1 MNWRQLAAI
10 YFTHQFLIALA
21 SYLANIFFSNQ
32 FAPHQI
38 SAILIQGLN
47 QWDAGWYT
55 RIAQH
60 GYDGQAAAFF
70 PLYPL
75 LIHLLYRLG
84 LPATVAGILISNL
97 SLAGILYLFFRLAAL
112 DYDRRTA
119 VKGTWYLG
127 LFPTSFFLSAVY
139 TESLYLL
146 LALLTF
152 FFLRRRRWAAAGACG
167 LLAAATRNVGVFLA
181 LPALWEYR
189 QATGGKISKEL
200 FFVAAIPLG
209 LLFFMAYLKVKLGN
223 PLAFWTAQHFWERD
237 FAWPWESLAQ
247 AARHLWERRSFSN
260 TLVDLFFTSLAVV
273 LFLLSLGKERPSYCL
288 FTLAGILVPLSSP
301 ASSMPLLSMPR
312 FTMVLFPIYLTMAR
326 LVKSEEAHLFVL
338 ATSAALLFFFHM
350 LFAHGCWV
358 A

>member
-1 MNWRQLAAI
+1 MTWSQLAAI
-10 YFTHQFLIALA
+10 YFTHQLLIALA
-21 SYLANIFFSNQ
+21 SYLANIFFPSQ
-32 FAPHQI
+32 FAPNQVH
-38 SAILIQGLN
+38 AILIQGLN

-55 RIAQH
+55 RIAQQ

-84 LPATVAGILISNL
+84 LPAPAAGILISNL
-97 SLAGILYLFFRLAAL
+97 SLAGTLYLFFRLAAL
-112 DYDRRTA
+112 DYERRTA
-119 VKGTWYLG
+119 VKGTWYLA
-127 LFPTSFFLSAVY
+127 LFPTSFYLSAAY
-139 TESLYLL
+139 TESLYLF

-167 LLAAATRNVGVFLA
+167 LLAAATRSVGVFLV

-200 FFVAAIPLG
+200 LFVAAIPLG

-223 PLAFWTAQHFWERD
+223 PLAFWTAQHFWERSL
-237 FAWPWESLAQ
+237 AWPWESLVQ
-247 AARHLWERRSFSN
+247 AAAYLRERRSFSN
-260 TLVDLFFTSLAVV
+260 MLVDFFFTLLAAA

-288 FTLAGILVPLSSP
+288 FTLAGLLVPLSSP
-301 ASSMPLLSMPR
+301 ASGMPLLSMPR
-312 FTMVLFPIYLTMAR
+312 FVMVLFPIYLTMAR
-326 LVKSEEAHLFVL
+326 LVRSEEAHLL
-338 ATSAALLFFFHM
+338 ILSTSSALLLFFQV
-350 LFAHGCWV
+350 LFARGCWV